1 MAKLSK
7 AQQYLLGF
15 LQRGEYK
22 LYVNR
27 PARVG
32 VLRPVSGVLS
42 NPIYITLAQA
52 DGLINRDA
60 VLEEDAT
67 IYIDN
72 PAFERV
78 PKVIKSVRNSGGYVS
93 YYVEKKIPQ
102 KTEDNS

>member
-27 PARVG
+27 PARVAA
-32 VLRPVSGVLS
+32 LRPVSGVLS

-60 VLEEDAT
+60 VLEEDAN

-72 PAFERV
+72 PEFERV
-78 PKVIKSVRNSGGYVS
+78 PLVMKSVRNCGYVS
-93 YYVEKKIPQ
+93 YYVEKKIHQ